1 MIWRNI
7 FRWEQIFHFSTL
19 WRTHLISNLH
29 EIIEK
34 PKTPHHQFWP
44 NFSWVCELWVLREN
58 FRVWGDS
65 GSIIQKGFFWRKMWR
80 LHHFVWWW
88 FIIECSIF
96 LILSR
101 LFDHMTDPKPLI
113 FYAKIFV
120 HEALFINELSCS
132 RLGICIFPCGL
143 ALELN
148 ANSKMSP
155 LPSWLQSTCFT
166 SLCLSRLSRDFSRN
180 LCFWR

>member
-7 FRWEQIFHFSTL
+7 FRWGQIFHFSTL

-65 GSIIQKGFFWRKMWR
+65 GSIIQRGFFLAEDVKTSSFRLVMIYYWMQDFLDSVKVIWPHDGSKTTNFLCENFCPWSSFYQRTFMFASWYLHFPMW
-80 LHHFVWWW
+80 
-88 FIIECSIF
+88 
-96 LILSR
+96 
-101 LFDHMTDPKPLI
+101 T
-113 FYAKIFV
+113 
-120 HEALFINELSCS
+120 CS
-132 RLGICIFPCGL
+132 RVKCKFKDV
-143 ALELN
+143 
-148 ANSKMSP
+148 SS
-155 LPSWLQSTCFT
+155 
-166 SLCLSRLSRDFSRN
+166 SLMVTKHMFY
-180 LCFWR
+180 